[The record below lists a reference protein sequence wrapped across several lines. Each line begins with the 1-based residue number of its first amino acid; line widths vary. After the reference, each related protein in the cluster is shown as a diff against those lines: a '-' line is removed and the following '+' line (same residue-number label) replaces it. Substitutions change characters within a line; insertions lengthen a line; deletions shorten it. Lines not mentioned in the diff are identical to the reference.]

1 LGEVVG
7 VPCSE
12 IAHELGQVRV
22 KNIVAL
28 GALARATGLF
38 PAETYL
44 TAIRQA
50 LRDKPAL
57 APLNEQAFARGQ
69 EAAGAAEPADM
80 DDMDEQEAPCLP

>member
-1 LGEVVG
+1 VGQVVG

-44 TAIRQA
+44 TVIRQA
-50 LRDKPAL
+50 LRDKPKL
-57 APLNEQAFARGQ
+57 APLNEQAFAHGQ
-69 EAAGAAEPADM
+69 DAARAAEPADT
-80 DDMDEQEAPCLP
+80 DEEEAPCLP